1 VNINHF
7 NQRQLVDRWSV
18 SERTL
23 ERWRWQGCGPRY
35 VKVGNRV
42 LYRLEDIEDYEN
54 ANTHTSTQ
62 PVQQP
67 ILAGGAA
74 C

>member
-1 VNINHF
+1 MNAGVGRPARVARSNDFVGNA
-7 NQRQLVDRWSV
+7 D
-18 SERTL
+18 
-23 ERWRWQGCGPRY
+23 GGPRY